1 MSKLN
6 PSVKP
11 ASKFDDSRLA
21 GGSGVMAAK
30 QSNVALL
37 RRAVLANLLW
47 EDVAYMDGK
56 KVAEE
61 IQRLIPLCPA
71 VDVYNIALEARLMQK
86 LRHTPLF
93 IFSDSQD
100 IDSHYNKSILPEP
113 FGQYNYICDVSA
125 NIRGVNY
132 RGRWTAE
139 ISGWSEHFLTY
150 IAALEGLQNKFEE
163 Q

>member
-21 GGSGVMAAK
+21 GGSGAMAAK
-30 QSNVALL
+30 QSDVALL

-71 VDVYNIALEARLMQK
+71 VDVYNIALESK
-86 LRHTPLF
+86 
-93 IFSDSQD
+93 
-100 IDSHYNKSILPEP
+100 
-113 FGQYNYICDVSA
+113 V
-125 NIRGVNY
+125 
-132 RGRWTAE
+132 
-139 ISGWSEHFLTY
+139 
-150 IAALEGLQNKFEE
+150 
-163 Q
+163 